1 MPIPPSGDLVP
12 ALRRGK
18 KVGPCACDAHGPV
31 SSSVLCYGHGWGLL
45 FVPVHVVT
53 SSFGSDLPGPVSEEP
68 PFVLSLFPTGVPGNV
83 QLELGP
89 AAVYVPP
96 AAVHSCAGEAAYPTA
111 ANTKIAAASTTIPV
125 SETTN
130 RFMFSPLN
138 CRSYEARTG
147 SQPARRV
154 SYMPSYRNAQTEHVV
169 TS

>member
-1 MPIPPSGDLVP
+1 M
-12 ALRRGK
+12 
-18 KVGPCACDAHGPV
+18 GPCACDTHGPG
-31 SSSVLCYGHGWGLL
+31 SSSVLSYGHGWGLL

-130 RFMFSPLN
+130 RFMFSPLIAAVMKQEPG
-138 CRSYEARTG
+138 RSRLGDTNNM
-147 SQPARRV
+147 PA
-154 SYMPSYRNAQTEHVV
+154 
-169 TS
+169 